1 MFSVV
6 LFNITI
12 NYLGKDV
19 NSTFIKLI
27 EEAREVFLSPGWG
40 RGQYKGK
47 LHAHEQSDV
56 NNLIKISQCIL
67 SATHSPDNVGD

>member
-1 MFSVV
+1 MFGVV

-27 EEAREVFLSPGWG
+27 EEARQVFLNPGWG
-40 RGQYKGK
+40 RGNTKGTYM
-47 LHAHEQSDV
+47 LT
-56 NNLIKISQCIL
+56 NRMMLLI
-67 SATHSPDNVGD
+67 